1 MTNQKQQTLIIGAH
15 GKTGQIVCD
24 LLKDSKTYQPVAM
37 IRNKDQEDFFQK
49 KGIKTVLGDLEKDFD
64 SAFEGIDRVVFAAGS
79 GGSTGKDKTITVDQ
93 DGAKKSIEHAK
104 KHGVQKYVML
114 SAMGT
119 ENPDPDSDI
128 HHYLKAKH
136 NADEYLK
143 ASGVHYTIVRPGA
156 LIDKSG
162 SNKIEAAKHLNK
174 KGEISRENVALT
186 LVEVLESGVASNA
199 YFDILDGSEPIAEAV
214 SSF

>member
-1 MTNQKQQTLIIGAH
+1 
-15 GKTGQIVCD
+15 
-24 LLKDSKTYQPVAM
+24 
-37 IRNKDQEDFFQK
+37 
-49 KGIKTVLGDLEKDFD
+49 
-64 SAFEGIDRVVFAAGS
+64 
-79 GGSTGKDKTITVDQ
+79 
-93 DGAKKSIEHAK
+93 
-104 KHGVQKYVML
+104 ML

-119 ENPDPDSDI
+119 ENPDPDSGI
-128 HHYLKAKH
+128 YHYLKAKH

-156 LIDKSG
+156 LTDTSG
-162 SNKIEAAKHLNK
+162 SSKIEAAKHLNK

-186 LVEVLESGVASNA
+186 LVEVLETGVASNA